1 LATLLLSELEETMY
15 ERNRKKVILDVDTG
29 SDDAIA
35 IMVALKSEKLK
46 VEGICTV
53 WGNLGV
59 EQTTFNTLAV
69 CEVLNMDV
77 PVYAGC
83 PHSMVKD
90 LTPGRVPESD
100 IKPIIIDGREL
111 SLHSE
116 RLSGLPD
123 TNKTREALHA
133 VEFYH
138 KYLKETTEPVTIVA
152 VGPLTNLGF
161 LFRMAPELADK
172 VDELIIMGGG
182 VEVSNVSE
190 GGEANV
196 WHDPEALQII
206 LEAGLNPLLVTL
218 DATFSV
224 PLTDSDCD
232 VLESLNTFEGRFA
245 ASVVRQR
252 IEYESVKHAT
262 RGAWSPIH
270 DALAACACI
279 DRSVLTEVL
288 TENCRVECT
297 GICDGELL
305 LDRRAKPASA
315 NATIAVKADKD
326 KFFGMLCSLFS
337 GNGRESLKSHE
348 EEITA

>member
-1 LATLLLSELEETMY
+1 MY
-15 ERNRKKVILDVDTG
+15 ERARKKVILDVDTG

-35 IMVALKSEKLK
+35 IMVALKSEALQ

-69 CEVLNMDV
+69 CEALNMDV

-83 PHSMVKD
+83 PQSMVKD
-90 LTPGRVPESD
+90 LTPRRVPESD
-100 IKPIIIDGREL
+100 IKPIEKDGRKI

-123 TNKTREALHA
+123 TERTREALHA

-161 LFRMAPELADK
+161 LFRMAPELAGK

-182 VEVSNVSE
+182 VEMSNVSE

-206 LEAGLNPLLVTL
+206 LEAGMNPLLVTL

-224 PLTDSDCD
+224 PLTGADCD
-232 VLESLNTFEGRFA
+232 ILESLDTFEGGFA

-252 IEYESVKHAT
+252 IEYESARHES
-262 RGAWSPIH
+262 RGDWSPIH

-279 DRSVLTEVL
+279 DKSVLTEVL

-297 GICDGELL
+297 GVCDGELL
-305 LDRRAKPASA
+305 LDRRAKPSPA
-315 NATIAVKADKD
+315 NATIAVKADKE
-326 KFFGMLCSLFS
+326 KFFGMLCDLFAV
-337 GNGRESLKSHE
+337 NGIEALKSDE
-348 EEITA
+348 EEIMA

>member
-1 LATLLLSELEETMY
+1 MN

-35 IMVALKSEKLK
+35 IMVALKSEALQ
-46 VEGICTV
+46 VEAICTV

-59 EQTTFNTLAV
+59 DQTTFNTLAV
-69 CEVLNMDV
+69 CEALNMEV

-83 PHSMVKD
+83 TQSMVKD
-90 LTPGRVPESD
+90 LTPRRVPESD
-100 IKPIIIDGREL
+100 IKPIEIDGKKL
-111 SLHSE
+111 NLHSE

-123 TNKTREALHA
+123 TARTREALHA
-133 VEFYH
+133 VEFYY
-138 KYLKETTEPVTIVA
+138 KYLTETIEPVTIVA

-161 LFRMAPELADK
+161 LFRIAPELSEK
-172 VDELIIMGGG
+172 VHELIIMGGG
-182 VEVSNVSE
+182 VEMSNVSE

-196 WHDPEALQII
+196 WRDPEALQII

-224 PLTDSDCD
+224 PLTDKDCD
-232 VLESLNTFEGRFA
+232 VLESLETFEGRFA

-252 IEYESVKHAT
+252 IEYESARHET

-297 GICDGELL
+297 GVCDGELL
-305 LDRRAKPASA
+305 LDRRAKPAPA
-315 NATIAVKADKD
+315 NATIAVRADKE
-326 KFFGMLCSLFS
+326 KFFMMLCNLFA
-337 GNGRESLKSHE
+337 GKVREHLKSDE
-348 EEITA
+348 EEIMA